1 MEKSD
6 ILAAFNN
13 HFSDYLDD
21 IERIF
26 PEDMDIK
33 TAINY
38 LKSIR
43 KMNPRLVIKIWKS
56 YICDP
61 YREPIINGD
70 INFFMN
76 KNFNEDIQYLDTQK
90 SQKEILDKIEY
101 IKTITMQM
109 GEDNLKKNLEYIQ
122 NLLKICDLYHS
133 S

>member
-13 HFSDYLDD
+13 HFNDYLDD
-21 IERIF
+21 IKRIF

-43 KMNPRLVIKIWKS
+43 KMNPRLVIRIWKS

-76 KNFNEDIQYLDTQK
+76 KSFNEDIQYLDTQK

>member
-1 MEKSD
+1 MDKSD
-6 ILAAFNN
+6 ILSAFNN

-43 KMNPRLVIKIWKS
+43 KMNPKIIIRIWKL

-61 YREPIINGD
+61 YREPITNGD
-70 INFFMN
+70 INFFMT
-76 KNFNEDIQYLDTQK
+76 KDFNDDVKYLE

-101 IKTITMQM
+101 IKNITKQM
-109 GEDNLKKNLEYIQ
+109 GEDNLKKNLQYIQ
-122 NLLKICDLYHS
+122 NLLKICDMYHG
-133 S
+133 

>member
-13 HFSDYLDD
+13 HFNDYLDD

-43 KMNPRLVIKIWKS
+43 KMNPRLVIRIWKS

-76 KNFNEDIQYLDTQK
+76 KSFNEDIQYLDTQK